1 MSHTSFVQPV
11 YEERGA
17 GSIAGEGLCPSLALI
32 GLLGCEEQ
40 YPMPMPV
47 LEALAGHLGGQVTP
61 DLPPFLVACSNGLV
75 LVLTVSV
82 GNDYMGAAFT
92 VPADTLALIDHRLA
106 ELWARTK
113 STRTVSDFFA
123 DTAFTRHQP
132 AAVLPA
138 SIGQT
143 WRLATC

>member
-11 YEERGA
+11 HEERSA
-17 GSIAGEGLCPSLALI
+17 GSVGEEGPSPSLALV

-47 LEALAGHLGGQVTP
+47 LEALAGHVGGQVTT

-75 LVLTVSV
+75 LVLTVAV
-82 GNDYMGAAFT
+82 GKDYMGAAFT
-92 VPADTLALIDHRLA
+92 VPVDMLALIDRRIA
-106 ELWARTK
+106 DLWAKAK
-113 STRTVSDFFA
+113 SARTVSDFFA
-123 DTAFTRHQP
+123 DTAFTRHRS